1 MAKFVKPLTETRIK
15 LLKPKQTPY
24 SDGNNL
30 YLHVYSANKKT
41 FLFWYTDPISKKRLK
56 RKIGEHPDLSNSAV
70 KLCPSG
76 RRYKAQAN
84 LAFVVVD
91 VGEKSITI

>member
-1 MAKFVKPLTETRIK
+1 MNATTVK
-15 LLKPKQTPY
+15 
-24 SDGNNL
+24 NL
-30 YLHVYSANKKT
+30 FN
-41 FLFWYTDPISKKRLK
+41 
-56 RKIGEHPDLSNSAV
+56 LSNSAV

>member
-1 MAKFVKPLTETRIK
+1 MKSNGKAF
-15 LLKPKQTPY
+15 
-24 SDGNNL
+24 
-30 YLHVYSANKKT
+30 
-41 FLFWYTDPISKKRLK
+41 
-56 RKIGEHPDLSNSAV
+56 LSNSAV

>member
-1 MAKFVKPLTETRIK
+1 MLNPMRID
-15 LLKPKQTPY
+15 LSQTP
-24 SDGNNL
+24 
-30 YLHVYSANKKT
+30 HK
-41 FLFWYTDPISKKRLK
+41 
-56 RKIGEHPDLSNSAV
+56 LSFSAV
-70 KLCPSG
+70 KLYPSG